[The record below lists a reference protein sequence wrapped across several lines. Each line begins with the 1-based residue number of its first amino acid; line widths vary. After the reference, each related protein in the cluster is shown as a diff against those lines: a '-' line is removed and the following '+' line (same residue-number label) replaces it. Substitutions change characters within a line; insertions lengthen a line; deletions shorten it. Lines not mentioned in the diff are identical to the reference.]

1 MNTRNERDR
10 HHGVNGMLPRGMP
23 AIEFNCE
30 MSSGHFTR
38 MYMFRKVLNS
48 VCEWSHSNEE
58 SGWSLMTSLIRRFW
72 CPYEQAAGRSLREM
86 CRSCSPCLDQVL
98 LQSTKSR

>member
-1 MNTRNERDR
+1 MKTRNEQDR
-10 HHGVNGMLPRGMP
+10 HHGVNGMLPKGMP
-23 AIEFNCE
+23 AFEFNCE

-38 MYMFRKVLNS
+38 MYMFRKVLY
-48 VCEWSHSNEE
+48 
-58 SGWSLMTSLIRRFW
+58 MTSLKRRFW